1 MSNAVDAVRSRVVL
15 PRRALGFGLA
25 AAAAVFAS
33 SAGVLLRQVGQADV
47 WTVLVYRSAGFVLT
61 VLVFIAVCHGSAAVA
76 RFREIGRP
84 GLLVAGCLGGSFIVF
99 VFALATTNVAIV
111 LAVLGVAPM
120 AAALL
125 GWRLLGERPS
135 GLAWL
140 AMAVAAAGVSTVV
153 WDGLRIGAAHGVV
166 LSAIACLGYAG
177 AIVGLRAG
185 SARDMS
191 PAICLSGVIAGVVSL
206 VMADTLAAPRA
217 DIVIGLLLGVVQIG
231 AQYILLT
238 VAARFASAADIAM
251 VMILEVVLAPLWV
264 WLFVGEPAPVLA
276 LGGGAIVVGALA
288 LNGFASY
295 ESPGR
300 RRVQAGSGRA

>member
-1 MSNAVDAVRSRVVL
+1 MSNAIGAAWSRAAA
-15 PRRALGFGLA
+15 PKRALGFGLA
-25 AAAAVFAS
+25 AAAALFAS
-33 SAGVLLRQVGQADV
+33 SAGVLLRHVDQADV
-47 WTVLVYRSAGFVLT
+47 WTVLVYRSVGFVLT
-61 VLVFIAVCHGSAAVA
+61 VLAFVVVCHGGAAFG

-111 LAVLGVAPM
+111 LAVLSVAPM
-120 AAALL
+120 VAALL
-125 GWRLLGERPS
+125 GWLLLGERPS
-135 GLAWL
+135 GLGWL
-140 AMAVAAAGVSTVV
+140 AMAVAALGVSVVV
-153 WDGLRIGAAHGVV
+153 WDGLRLGAVHGVV
-166 LSAIACLGYAG
+166 LSGVACLGYAG

-185 SARDMS
+185 RSRDMS
-191 PAICLSGVIAGVVSL
+191 PAICLSGAVAGVVSL
-206 VMADTLAAPRA
+206 VMADTLAAPLA

-238 VAARFASAADIAM
+238 LATRFAPAADIAM

-264 WLFVGEPAPVLA
+264 WVFVGEPVPALA

-295 ESPGR
+295 GSAGR
-300 RRVQAGSGRA
+300 QRGRTVAGRA